1 MIDYKIHPVRFAGKI
16 QSYVVTING
25 KTFVQGKN
33 DVTIYGNGFKRTI
46 NNSWYSDIKIET
58 L

>member
-1 MIDYKIHPVRFAGKI
+1 MTDYRIHPIRFAGKI

-25 KTFVQGKN
+25 KMFVQGKN
-33 DVTIYGNGFKRTI
+33 DITIYGDGFKRTI
-46 NNSWYSDIKIET
+46 NNSWYSDIKTES

>member
-1 MIDYKIHPVRFAGKI
+1 MTDYNILPIRFAGKI

-25 KTFVQGKN
+25 ATFVQGKN
-33 DVTIYGNGFKRTI
+33 AVTIYGDGFKRTI
-46 NNSWYSDIKIET
+46 NNSWYSDIKTEE

>member
-1 MIDYKIHPVRFAGKI
+1 MTYKIHPIRFAGKI
-16 QSYVVTING
+16 QSYVVTIDG

-33 DVTIYGNGFKRTI
+33 SVTIYGDGFKRTV
-46 NNSWYSDIKIET
+46 NNSWYSDIKTES